1 MGSEVEIGNMS
12 EIKGICPNVG
22 LIITA
27 GLLVPSDKQSCA
39 KCGSALEI
47 RRDGVLIHSVL
58 SPLTVGTAANVVG
71 ILR

>member
-1 MGSEVEIGNMS
+1 MNGMEGVCTKCGAHYYGWVLGS
-12 EIKGICPNVG
+12 P
-22 LIITA
+22 
-27 GLLVPSDKQSCA
+27 DKQSCA

-58 SPLTVGTAANVVG
+58 SPLTVGTAANVAG

>member
-1 MGSEVEIGNMS
+1 MNGMEGVCTKCGAHYYGWAVSS
-12 EIKGICPNVG
+12 P
-22 LIITA
+22 
-27 GLLVPSDKQSCA
+27 DKQSCA